1 MKGFYSIIKYY
12 PDINRDEGF
21 GIGLH
26 LISED
31 QSFNKIQFSEKRIK
45 RINNAYNLKKTFLL
59 ESTLNDFKQTLLD
72 KNKID
77 YLSVYSNGMI
87 RFTKPQII
95 VTESFDEKFP
105 LLYNKFIADYSED
118 GFDSSS
124 ENLKRYPK
132 YISNK
137 FRSSLKSNSVI
148 EKSLDIGYEF
158 KEIPLLLGNPK
169 IDYIGV
175 NGKIYAGE
183 IFDFEQTDESVQK
196 NFNKTITLFD
206 AFEKL
211 YPENFEPSECKFLV
225 LTEQAKKKE
234 YNVYMDVL
242 NSWNTK
248 AQYGILIKDSL
259 EDFHSV
265 IESDVS
271 TMNIK
276 KFKKWSDDLKNIKD
290 H

>member
-31 QSFNKIQFSEKRIK
+31 HSFNKFQFSEKRIK
-45 RINNAYNLKKTFLL
+45 RINSAYNLKKSFLL
-59 ESTLNDFKQTLLD
+59 NTTLNDFKQTALD
-72 KNKID
+72 KKTID

-87 RFTKPQII
+87 RFSKPQII
-95 VTESFDEKFP
+95 VTESFEEKFP
-105 LLYNKFIADYSED
+105 FLYKKFIADYSEE

-124 ENLKRYPK
+124 DNLKRSQK
-132 YISNK
+132 NITNK

-158 KEIPLLLGNPK
+158 KEILLLLGNPK

-183 IFDFEQTDESVQK
+183 IFNFDQSDESVQK

-206 AFEKL
+206 TFERL
-211 YPENFEPSECKFLV
+211 YPEIFEPSECKFLV
-225 LTEQAKKKE
+225 LSDQAKNKE
-234 YNVYMDVL
+234 YSKYMDAL
-242 NSWNTK
+242 NSWHTK
-248 AQYGILIKDSL
+248 AKYGILIKNTLEEFQSIIEHDVKTKKIIKFGNRSDSQM
-259 EDFHSV
+259 
-265 IESDVS
+265 I
-271 TMNIK
+271 T
-276 KFKKWSDDLKNIKD
+276 KNN
-290 H
+290 